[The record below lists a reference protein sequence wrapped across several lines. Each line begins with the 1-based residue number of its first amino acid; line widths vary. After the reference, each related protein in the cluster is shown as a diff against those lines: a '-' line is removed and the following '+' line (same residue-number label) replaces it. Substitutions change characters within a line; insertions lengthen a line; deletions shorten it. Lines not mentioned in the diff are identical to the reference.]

1 MILDISCNMCEQ
13 LPNCGWSRIYNYR
26 GCDDFQ
32 RMTAQEINTK
42 KGGNIMGYSNKAK
55 AADANADKR
64 NDKNFIT
71 IDDITI
77 DRANEIK
84 EGTVMFDITVGHIKI
99 YGMSMRHMTNK
110 DGQEWDAISFPAR
123 KADNGKYYDIAWFPM
138 SAELKAQVAQKV
150 IDKLNA

>member
-1 MILDISCNMCEQ
+1 MSDLYTEFTEHLTPLPGEDNKIVLTGITCRKRNM
-13 LPNCGWSRIYNYR
+13 
-26 GCDDFQ
+26 
-32 RMTAQEINTK
+32 
-42 KGGNIMGYSNKAK
+42 KGGNNMGYSNKAK
-55 AADANADKR
+55 AADANADKV

-71 IDDITI
+71 INDITI

-84 EGTVMFDITVGHIKI
+84 DGVVMFDMTVGHIKI

-138 SAELKAQVAQKV
+138 SAELKAQVAEKV
-150 IDKLNA
+150 IGKLNA

>member
-1 MILDISCNMCEQ
+1 MSDLYSEFTEHLNGITCRKKNIQ
-13 LPNCGWSRIYNYR
+13 
-26 GCDDFQ
+26 
-32 RMTAQEINTK
+32 
-42 KGGNIMGYSNKAK
+42 KGGNDMGYSKKAK
-55 AADANADKR
+55 AADANADKV

-71 IDDITI
+71 INDISI

-84 EGTVMFDITVGHIKI
+84 DGVVMFDLTVGHIKI
-99 YGMSMRHMTNK
+99 YGMSMRHMTNN

-138 SAELKAQVAQKV
+138 SAELKAQVAEKV